1 MDKFQSLLKQSE
13 LCLESMIA
21 LVRVFASFIPVTSS
35 YRNKCQ
41 IAKSLS
47 LLSYAIR
54 PLHDLKISGD
64 KLNEIENE
72 FSPPGLDVQSAENT
86 CREYVESRNLLFSPV
101 LEFKY
106 CLEKISKECNDLV
119 YERIK
124 WSVDSSLLKLNEL
137 MDYATSEQI
146 TPEFGVNTADV
157 LFLKQTSPETPSRE
171 FPSNQNKLNLPAQT
185 ITLGSN
191 FINLEIPTIECCASI
206 LNEFIFDVK
215 NTTLLLEICIQ
226 IDEERRHAEILRAE
240 FETRGGKIEELSF
253 HLRFWMM
260 SRDEDLATRLYIH
273 QKLGEW
279 IGIDAAM
286 FTVKDKSNEAVIR
299 EIYSSILL
307 DEIDHVS
314 LGNKWIRRLTPDLN
328 LVKEKALS
336 KRKRFNETDEGP
348 LKFKLNEMM
357 CRFSGF
363 SIEEINA
370 FRKRQEEYGVIVR

>member
-1 MDKFQSLLKQSE
+1 MDKLQNLLKQSE
-13 LCLESMIA
+13 LCLGDMIS

-35 YRNKCQ
+35 YYNKCQ

-54 PLHDLKISGD
+54 PLHYLKISGD
-64 KLNEIENE
+64 KLSEIESE
-72 FSPPGLDVQSAENT
+72 FSPPIPDVQSDNNAYNEYIEN
-86 CREYVESRNLLFSPV
+86 RNLLFSPI
-101 LEFKY
+101 LELKSR
-106 CLEKISKECNDLV
+106 LEKISKECDELI
-119 YERIK
+119 YERIRC
-124 WSVDSSLLKLNEL
+124 SVDSSLLKLYEIIS
-137 MDYATSEQI
+137 YAACEQI
-146 TPEFGVNTADV
+146 TPEYGVNIADV
-157 LFLKQTSPETPSRE
+157 MFLRQASPEIPSRE
-171 FPSNQNKLNLPAQT
+171 FPSNQSKLNLLPQT
-185 ITLGSN
+185 VTLGSN

-206 LNEFIFDVK
+206 LNEFIFDFS

-226 IDEERRHAEILRAE
+226 IDEERRHAEILRKE
-240 FETRGGKIEELSF
+240 FEARGGKIEELSF

-286 FTVKDKSNEAVIR
+286 FTVKDRSNEAVIR

-314 LGNKWIRRLTPDLN
+314 LGNKWIKKLTSDLS
-328 LVKEKALS
+328 LVREKALS
-336 KRKRFNETDEGP
+336 KRKLFNETDEGP
-348 LKFKLNEMM
+348 LKFRLNEMM

-363 SIEEINA
+363 STEEIKA
-370 FRKRQEEYGVIVR
+370 FRERQEQYGVIIG